1 MTHPMRARSRG
12 LLLAAL
18 QVGLLCAVAGWM
30 RIEEATQPR
39 GWARTAPVDP
49 DLPIRG
55 RYVALSLQVPA
66 PDLPAT
72 AHRVD
77 LRVRDG
83 RVVAVAVGPLDGNP
97 QSAVLTQGPR
107 GAIAQLEQPLAF
119 FLPEHGADPSQRR
132 PGETLW
138 AEVTLP
144 RQGPPRPLR
153 LGVERQPGRIEPL
166 PP

>member
-1 MTHPMRARSRG
+1 MTLPTRVRSRG
-12 LLLAAL
+12 LLLAAV
-18 QVGLLCAVAGWM
+18 QVGVLIAVAGWM
-30 RIEEATQPR
+30 RIEEAIQPR
-39 GWARTAPVDP
+39 GWVRTAPVDP

-55 RYVALSLQVPA
+55 RYVAFSLQVPA
-66 PDLPAT
+66 PALPAN
-72 AHRVD
+72 AHRVI

-83 RVVAVAVGPLDGNP
+83 RVVAAPVGPHDGNP
-97 QSAVLTQGPR
+97 QNALLTTGPQGPF
-107 GAIAQLEQPLAF
+107 AQLVQPLAF
-119 FLPEHGADPSQRR
+119 FLPEHGADPSQRG

-166 PP
+166 SP